1 MLLVQ
6 VGLAGC
12 PTFLRWL
19 KIKEKKIMKI
29 ILLNDID
36 SHETDAAFCVPD
48 EVSSNDVNSYIE
60 NCRNIAGENISI
72 LEIAEK
78 NLPDN
83 WFYADKWGNLKTIY
97 Y

>member
-1 MLLVQ
+1 
-6 VGLAGC
+6 
-12 PTFLRWL
+12 
-19 KIKEKKIMKI
+19 MKI